1 MKAHNLKVWQYFSWT
16 LAGAAIVVA
25 FAAKPNEN
33 ELNQI
38 ESQIRN
44 NDKIINQA
52 QKTPEAP
59 VKVEK
64 RSTFDLVAAKKQAIS
79 KLSQGLSKALG
90 GYKDSTEYN
99 QHRQELDDLFGSDFD
114 TELYKLNGIP
124 DDTYSA
130 AANAKF
136 KFTIKEPAKA
146 DIGFNDVSDLSHAK
160 AVAIV
165 RYKPNYLKYGV
176 IRIINLD
183 YDLQKQKVNTA
194 SLRSLQNPQLDGYFE
209 EDK

>member
-1 MKAHNLKVWQYFSWT
+1 MKKNNLKVWQYFSWT
-16 LAGAAIVVA
+16 LAGVVMIVA
-25 FAAKPNEN
+25 FASRPNEN
-33 ELNQI
+33 KL
-38 ESQIRN
+38 SQIN
-44 NDKIINQA
+44 EEIQNSDKIINQA
-52 QKTPEAP
+52 KKASNAP

-64 RSTFDLVAAKKQAIS
+64 QTTFDLVAAKKQAAS

-99 QHRQELDDLFGSDFD
+99 QHRQELDDLFGRDFD
-114 TELYKLNGIP
+114 TKLYKLNGLP

-130 AANAKF
+130 TANAKF
-136 KFTIKEPAKA
+136 KFTITKPAKA

-176 IRIINLD
+176 IRIINID

-194 SLRSLQNPQLDGYFE
+194 SLRNLQNPQLKGYE
-209 EDK
+209 EDE